1 MMVLRSKSRP
11 TAPPPKRD
19 PYAGH
24 MRQLLGVAK
33 NRRGPVTLATVR
45 GLAGDRDGGGDQ
57 R

>member
-1 MMVLRSKSRP
+1 MMVLRSKARP

-24 MRQLLGVAK
+24 TRQLLGVAK
-33 NRRGPVTLATVR
+33 NRRGPVTLPAVR
-45 GLAGDRDGGGDQ
+45 GLAAEDDRGDQ